1 VAAFMKRRL
10 VLWATL
16 AAITVLAV
24 LALVLP
30 YVGGTHG
37 ITRIP

>member
-1 VAAFMKRRL
+1 VAAFMKTRL
-10 VLWATL
+10 VLWATI

-30 YVGGTHG
+30 YVGGAHG
-37 ITRIP
+37 ITGIP

>member
-1 VAAFMKRRL
+1 MKRRL
-10 VLWATL
+10 VLWVAI

-30 YVGGTHG
+30 YLGGAHG
-37 ITRIP
+37 ITGIP